1 MKTIGPSYTELGEL
15 ILSLLKQID
24 SIIEKGESSSEL
36 LELVTTA
43 KEQIAELKFNIDRLA
58 EYLEEERKKRI
69 QKLIEEDEEE

>member
-15 ILSLLKQID
+15 ILPLLKQID

-36 LELVTTA
+36 LELVITA
-43 KEQIAELKFNIDRLA
+43 REQIGELKFNIDRLA